1 MGQKQIAVPM
11 LVVFALL
18 AAPAGSSFAQI
29 EIPRITIQELKG
41 VLDEGTSVVILD
53 TQPKVVYEKGHIK
66 GALSF
71 PWKTR
76 ITAQDT
82 AGLPHNK
89 LIVTYCDCGPG
100 EADSTHMAA
109 QTRGARLRQRQGAA
123 GSVDQ
128 RLEAGGLSH
137 GIEHVGSSSSDSH

>member
-1 MGQKQIAVPM
+1 MGQKQIALPM
-11 LVVFALL
+11 LVFFALL
-18 AAPAGSSFAQI
+18 AALAGSSFAQI

-41 VLDEGTSVVILD
+41 MLDEGTGVVILD
-53 TQPKVVYEKGHIK
+53 TQPKLVYEKGHIK
-66 GALSF
+66 GAISF

-109 QTRGARLRQRQGAA
+109 QLVEFGFANVKVLQDPSIRGWKQA
-123 GSVDQ
+123 GYPM
-128 RLEAGGLSH
+128 E
-137 GIEHVGSSSSDSH
+137 